1 MAAALTQPLYPQMC
15 PRVSLRCAVQCKLIQ
30 LSKVQK
36 NTVQHSAKEYSTECS
51 GTQHSSEEYSATRH
65 SGKKSA
71 IRAVI
76 RSQLWKIFG
85 LLDYMWK
92 IFVYYIKSGDLFT
105 CDNKEEFAV

>member
-1 MAAALTQPLYPQMC
+1 MEHNT
-15 PRVSLRCAVQCKLIQ
+15 
-30 LSKVQK
+30 VQK
-36 NTVQHSAKEYSTECS
+36 NTVQH
-51 GTQHSSEEYSATRH
+51 GTVE
-65 SGKKSA
+65 KKSA